1 MCASR
6 LHSFTELLPDAAV
19 FIDADQRITH
29 VNAQLCDLLGWQREE
44 LLGEPLVTLIP
55 ERHRAGHPANVEAF
69 RALPKRHQPM
79 SDRPVILA
87 LARDGTQKRVS
98 VSIAKLEWEGEV
110 VLVGFLRELPLEL
123 TEAQLQAETDTL
135 TAAASRLRLSREL
148 QRRRQCDRPC
158 GLLYLDLNQFK
169 PINDEHGH
177 AVGDEVL
184 RVVARR
190 LTRCVREVDLVAR
203 VGGDEFVV
211 LLHDL
216 EDPERLEAIAG
227 KLYAAV
233 VQPIFVK
240 GRMLRVGTAIGGV
253 IATSTL
259 DEEELLE
266 RADRAMFEAKRCEQP
281 FALDGAV
288 AV

>member
-1 MCASR
+1 MVASR

-19 FIDADQRITH
+19 FIDGDQRITH
-29 VNAQLCDLLGWQREE
+29 VNAQLCDLLGWQRED

-55 ERHRAGHPANVEAF
+55 ERHRAGHRDHVDAF
-69 RALPKRHQPM
+69 RVLPKRHQPM
-79 SDRPVILA
+79 SNRPVILA
-87 LARDGTQKRVS
+87 LARDGTEKRVS
-98 VSIAKLEWEGEV
+98 VSIAKLDWEGEI

-123 TEAQLQAETDTL
+123 TDAQLHAETDTL
-135 TAAASRLRLSREL
+135 TEAASRLRLSREM
-148 QRRRQCDRPC
+148 QRRRQYDQPC
-158 GLLYLDLNQFK
+158 GLLYLDLNHFK

-190 LTRCVREVDLVAR
+190 LARCVREVDLVAR

-211 LLHDL
+211 LLHDFD
-216 EDPERLEAIAG
+216 DPERLESIAG
-227 KLYAAV
+227 KLHAAV
-233 VQPIFVK
+233 GQPIYVK

-253 IATSTL
+253 IAAHPL
-259 DEEELLE
+259 DEAALLE
-266 RADRAMFEAKRCEQP
+266 RADRAMFEAKRCGLP

-288 AV
+288 TA